1 MKISMSSR
9 SWASSG
15 TPGEQIFGAGVKGAD
30 DRLQLAG
37 VFERQAAAS
46 DSFVNACRRPPR

>member
-1 MKISMSSR
+1 VGFQR
-9 SWASSG
+9 